1 MENEER
7 ERERLPVREQLSR
20 ANRATCRHVNWLAS
34 LISILFGNLSRVK
47 LRRATIDDNT
57 GLRYTFPSPPPPP
70 SLRLLTRHEF
80 NSRGRSSY
88 ESVRSC
94 GKLAL
99 FRFFFSHDRSF
110 ASIINDRYSR
120 SSFFFFLRF
129 ENLQL
134 IYSLSDPPSP
144 TRRRKL
150 SMIHLFATFSFQ
162 IPSSPVVGGS
172 LVPCPPTSILK
183 IARIIRRIPRSNVI
197 IVINPFLTNKLQG
210 KNVL

>member
-57 GLRYTFPSPPPPP
+57 GLRYTFPPPPPPP

-94 GKLAL
+94 GKMAL
-99 FRFFFSHDRSF
+99 FRFFHTTDPSPRLSTIVTLDRL
-110 ASIINDRYSR
+110 
-120 SSFFFFLRF
+120 SFFFTFRKSPI
-129 ENLQL
+129 NLFAIRSPL
-134 IYSLSDPPSP
+134 PHAKKKIIDDPPF
-144 TRRRKL
+144 RD
-150 SMIHLFATFSFQ
+150 ISFQ

>member
-7 ERERLPVREQLSR
+7 KRERLPVREQLSR

-94 GKLAL
+94 GKMAL
-99 FRFFFSHDRSF
+99 FRFFHTTDPSPRLSTIVTLDRLS
-110 ASIINDRYSR
+110 
-120 SSFFFFLRF
+120 FFFLRF

-150 SMIHLFATFSFQ
+150 SMIHLFATFLFR
-162 IPSSPVVGGS
+162 SPPLRS
-172 LVPCPPTSILK
+172 LEGRWFRVPRRVSLK
-183 IARIIRRIPRSNVI
+183 LRE
-197 IVINPFLTNKLQG
+197 
-210 KNVL
+210 

>member
-57 GLRYTFPSPPPPP
+57 GLRYTFPPPPPPP

-94 GKLAL
+94 GKIVL

-150 SMIHLFATFSFQ
+150 SMIHLFATFLFR
-162 IPSSPVVGGS
+162 SPPLRS
-172 LVPCPPTSILK
+172 LEGRWFRVPRRVSLK
-183 IARIIRRIPRSNVI
+183 LRE
-197 IVINPFLTNKLQG
+197 
-210 KNVL
+210 

>member
-57 GLRYTFPSPPPPP
+57 GLRYTFPPPPPPP

-94 GKLAL
+94 GKIAL

-120 SSFFFFLRF
+120 SSFFFFFTFRKSPI
-129 ENLQL
+129 NLFPIRSPL
-134 IYSLSDPPSP
+134 PHAKEKIIDDPPF
-144 TRRRKL
+144 RD
-150 SMIHLFATFSFQ
+150 ISFQ